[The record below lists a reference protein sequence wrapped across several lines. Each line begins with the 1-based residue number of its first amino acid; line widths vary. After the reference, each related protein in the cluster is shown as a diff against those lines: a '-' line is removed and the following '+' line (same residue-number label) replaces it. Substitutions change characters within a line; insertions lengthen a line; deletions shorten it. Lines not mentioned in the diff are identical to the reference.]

1 MFFQILIYSK
11 IEENLRLQS
20 LRTKI
25 RLTEKLGLFSNLL
38 HCIFSCRVWCLLF
51 MGSLLHRFIS
61 SHHLLVCPLH
71 SLNTCGNNWITTL
84 ETCREKGTVYLID
97 LVAESLMR
105 FYQQSWKG
113 RKNPSGG
120 VGLVLYSTAQIHPAD
135 SGTPAALTETHLLAS
150 WLPREITKECGS
162 VTFVL

>member
-20 LRTKI
+20 LWTEI
-25 RLTEKLGLFSNLL
+25 RLIEKWGLFSNLL
-38 HCIFSCRVWCLLF
+38 HCIVFCRVWYLPF
-51 MGSLLHRFIS
+51 VDSLLHRFIS
-61 SHHLLVCPLH
+61 FHHLLVCPLH
-71 SLNTCGNNWITTL
+71 SLSTWGNSWITTL

-97 LVAESLMR
+97 LAAESLMR
-105 FYQQSWKG
+105 FYQESCYR

-120 VGLVLYSTAQIHPAD
+120 VGLVLYTVQIYPVD

-150 WLPREITKECGS
+150 WLPREITRECGS
-162 VTFVL
+162 VMFVL